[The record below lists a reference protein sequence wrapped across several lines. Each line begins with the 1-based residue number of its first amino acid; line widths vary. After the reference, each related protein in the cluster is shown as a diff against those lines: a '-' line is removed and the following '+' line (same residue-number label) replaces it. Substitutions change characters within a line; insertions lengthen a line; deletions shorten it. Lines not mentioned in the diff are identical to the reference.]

1 VNNQEARFILS
12 AYRPSGEDAS
22 GAQFKAA
29 LQQVSR
35 DPGLAHWFADQL
47 TVDAATS
54 EAVCSIP
61 VPADLRGNILAGA
74 KVSRRH
80 LWFVRPKLLAM
91 AAAILVLAG
100 LAGFW
105 TRQSRLESWQ
115 RDALAFVPTL
125 AAGQSQFDHMA
136 NDGRALQQWLEAQ
149 NSPTAEVMPV
159 ALETL
164 PAVGCKTISSN
175 GKLVSITCFRLHGD
189 ELVHLVVTNASGANH
204 AGPREPRFAKENGW
218 TTASWTQN
226 GRDCMLATKAPE
238 QELRQLLTT
247 TAQAANHRVDC
258 CVVKTASKFVEALVQ
273 AA

>member
-80 LWFVRPKLLAM
+80 LRFVRPELFAM
-91 AAAILVLAG
+91 AAAIVLLAV

-105 TRQSRLESWQ
+105 THQSGLERWQ
-115 RDALAFVPTL
+115 KDALAFVPTL
-125 AAGQSQFDHMA
+125 AAGQAQFDHVA
-136 NDGRALQQWLEAQ
+136 TDGRTLRQWLQARNAPTPEA
-149 NSPTAEVMPV
+149 MPV
-159 ALETL
+159 GLEAL
-164 PAVGCKTISSN
+164 PALGCKTISSG
-175 GKLVSITCFRLHGD
+175 GKPVSIICFRMGGN
-189 ELVHLVVTNASGANH
+189 ELVHLVVTDASDLSH
-204 AGPREPRFAKENGW
+204 APPNEPRFAREDGW

-226 GRDCMLATKAPE
+226 GQVCMLATKASE
-238 QELRQLLTT
+238 QELRQLLATT
-247 TAQAANHRVDC
+247 VQAANSRPP
-258 CVVKTASKFVEALVQ
+258 VVSEI
-273 AA
+273 